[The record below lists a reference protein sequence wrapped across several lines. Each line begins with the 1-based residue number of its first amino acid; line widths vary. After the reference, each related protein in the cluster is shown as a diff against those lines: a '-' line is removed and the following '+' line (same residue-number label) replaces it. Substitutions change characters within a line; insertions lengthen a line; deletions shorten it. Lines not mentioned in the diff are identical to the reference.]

1 VHAAFWS
8 IMFGTS
14 SFPDNSLLDAD
25 AVFSFGWEK
34 LFEKAHQLE
43 NLAASCTLIPPHNL
57 QVAPSVRAVFP
68 LLEALFCN
76 FQSREFSES
85 PEVAKVTASFR
96 RARGTISGFLG
107 VRTGSKILRRRGSGY
122 IWLTRVAIVAWAR
135 ARRLGL
141 TV

>member
-1 VHAAFWS
+1 
-8 IMFGTS
+8 MFGTS
-14 SFPDNSLLDAD
+14 SFPDSSLLDAD

-43 NLAASCTLIPPHNL
+43 GEFGCKLHLNTAAQLAPHAS
-57 QVAPSVRAVFP
+57 PSLRVFP

-96 RARGTISGFLG
+96 RARGDDFKFP
-107 VRTGSKILRRRGSGY
+107 RTGSKILRLVEVQDIFG
-122 IWLTRVAIVAWAR
+122 
-135 ARRLGL
+135 
-141 TV
+141 